1 MNKRSTKFYRKNEAE
16 VMRRLG
22 FRPTKKQKKGRDN
35 LSGKKGMKIKN
46 RKPMSQ
52 ETRKRISET
61 MKKKLLS

>member
-1 MNKRSTKFYRKNEAE
+1 MVF
-16 VMRRLG
+16 VL
-22 FRPTKKQKKGRDN
+22 QKIQKEDDR

-61 MKKKLLS
+61 MKKKWKEKEYRESVVMLYD